1 MRTRKTTVTVETHQ
15 LLVVRRGVRFAED
28 WCAQCG
34 QRVRLVTADEAALL
48 TRASIRTICRRVEE
62 GRVHFKETGDGL
74 LLICLNSLT
83 Q

>member
-1 MRTRKTTVTVETHQ
+1 MRTRKTTITVEAHQ

-28 WCAQCG
+28 WCTQCG
-34 QRVRLVTADEAALL
+34 QRVRLVTVDEAALL
-48 TRASIRTICRRVEE
+48 TSDSTRKICRSVEE